1 MPPLAVAA
9 HLPVLLELGQDPIQ
23 VIGLDAHRLRE
34 LADGDA
40 GPRADEL
47 ERLVAAGAAAARAPA
62 PAAARAARAAGAAPP
77 AGARAV
83 AATGRDARQ
92 GRAGGLEP
100 VVLVHEGT
108 QLLQPR
114 VDLLQFFIQK
124 VHVIRLRSRRVTH
137 ITVTV
142 N

>member
-9 HLPVLLELGQDPIQ
+9 HLPVLLELGQDPGG
-23 VIGLDAHRLRE
+23 VVGLDAHRLRE

-62 PAAARAARAAGAAPP
+62 PAAARAARAAAPARARRARAPP
-77 AGARAV
+77 RAGARAV
-83 AATGRDARQ
+83 AAPGRDARR

-108 QLLQPR
+108 QLLQP
-114 VDLLQFFIQK
+114 
-124 VHVIRLRSRRVTH
+124 
-137 ITVTV
+137 
-142 N
+142 